1 MQIDLMTLNPYL
13 SSVFLFGKSQLE
25 MGQKMPSLMLCPIG
39 FVRIQT
45 QIVRHWGHLIPE
57 YWNHLTPEYWN
68 HLTPGHFLSPRI
80 AIEKMGRI
88 NHQRNSWIQ
97 TIARMKMKTM
107 RTRMMRA
114 VATELQTGY
123 HHHPFV
129 AWHNR

>member
-39 FVRIQT
+39 FVRTQT
-45 QIVRHWGHLIPE
+45 QIARHWSYLILE
-57 YWNHLTPEYWN
+57 YWRHLTPV
-68 HLTPGHFLSPRI
+68 HLLSPRI
-80 AIEKMGRI
+80 AIEKMGKI
-88 NHQRNSWIQ
+88 SHQRNSWIQ
-97 TIARMKMKTM
+97 MIAKMKTM

-123 HHHPFV
+123 RHPPFV

>member
-45 QIVRHWGHLIPE
+45 QIARHWSRLIPE
-57 YWNHLTPEYWN
+57 YWNHLN
-68 HLTPGHFLSPRI
+68 LGHHLNPRI
-80 AIEKMGRI
+80 AIEKMGKI
-88 NHQRNSWIQ
+88 SHQMNSWIQ

>member
-25 MGQKMPSLMLCPIG
+25 MGQKMPSLMLFPIG

-80 AIEKMGRI
+80 AIEKMGKI
-88 NHQRNSWIQ
+88 SHQRNSWIQ

-107 RTRMMRA
+107 RTRMMWGLA
-114 VATELQTGY
+114 MELQTDY

-129 AWHNR
+129 AWYNC

>member
-25 MGQKMPSLMLCPIG
+25 MDQKMPFLMLRPIG
-39 FVRIQT
+39 FVRTQT
-45 QIVRHWGHLIPE
+45 QIARHWGHLIPE
-57 YWNHLTPEYWN
+57 YWR
-68 HLTPGHFLSPRI
+68 HLTPGHLLSPRI
-80 AIEKMGRI
+80 VVERMGKI
-88 NHQRNSWIQ
+88 SHQMNSWIQ
-97 TIARMKMKTM
+97 TIARMKMKT
-107 RTRMMRA
+107 MMRA

>member
-1 MQIDLMTLNPYL
+1 MTLNPYL

-25 MGQKMPSLMLCPIG
+25 VGQKMPSLMLCLIG
-39 FVRIQT
+39 FVRTQT
-45 QIVRHWGHLIPE
+45 QIARHWSHLILE
-57 YWNHLTPEYWN
+57 YWR
-68 HLTPGHFLSPRI
+68 HLTPGHVLSPRI
-80 AIEKMGRI
+80 AIERMGKI
-88 NHQRNSWIQ
+88 SHQMNSWIQ
-97 TIARMKMKTM
+97 TIARMKM

>member
-1 MQIDLMTLNPYL
+1 MTLNPYL

-25 MGQKMPSLMLCPIG
+25 MGQQMPSLMLCPIG
-39 FVRIQT
+39 FVWIQT
-45 QIVRHWGHLIPE
+45 QIVRHWGHLI
-57 YWNHLTPEYWN
+57 PEYWN

-80 AIEKMGRI
+80 AIEKMGKI
-88 NHQRNSWIQ
+88 SHQRNSWIQ

>member
-1 MQIDLMTLNPYL
+1 MTLNPYL

-45 QIVRHWGHLIPE
+45 QIARHWSRLIPE
-57 YWNHLTPEYWN
+57 YWNHLN
-68 HLTPGHFLSPRI
+68 LGHHLNPRI
-80 AIEKMGRI
+80 AIEKMGKI
-88 NHQRNSWIQ
+88 SHQMNSWIQ
-97 TIARMKMKTM
+97 TIARMKTM